1 MTCWCRRTKRCFC
14 KNCKPTW
21 VFPASH
27 MSYLIRECSS
37 PYRTISCLLYV
48 LLIRALDHVEST
60 ILHHLLQLF
69 IAYNFV
75 QRRHTTED
83 IFLLAIYSNT
93 WSSFY
98 KWIACVFF
106 SCILIDD
113 AEFILVNAE
122 LACKQW
128 LEVSDEYELAIY
140 LNVISL
146 VGRTHSKRHTH
157 QI

>member
-1 MTCWCRRTKRCFC
+1 
-14 KNCKPTW
+14 
-21 VFPASH
+21 

-93 WSSFY
+93 
-98 KWIACVFF
+98 
-106 SCILIDD
+106 
-113 AEFILVNAE
+113 
-122 LACKQW
+122 
-128 LEVSDEYELAIY
+128 
-140 LNVISL
+140 
-146 VGRTHSKRHTH
+146 
-157 QI
+157 